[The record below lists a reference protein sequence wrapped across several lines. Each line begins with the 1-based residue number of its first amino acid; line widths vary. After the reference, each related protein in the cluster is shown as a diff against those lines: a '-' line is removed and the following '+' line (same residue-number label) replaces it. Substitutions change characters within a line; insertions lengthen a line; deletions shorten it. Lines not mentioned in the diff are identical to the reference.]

1 MFSAFLQVL
10 GDICKIT
17 NLLLIA
23 VPDDYL
29 KSSQRSNFVQT
40 HTQTDRLTDSHRE
53 TDSQTHV
60 PIQGKSRALNI
71 GFMDI

>member
-10 GDICKIT
+10 GDICKIS

-29 KSSQRSNFVQT
+29 KSSQRSNFV
-40 HTQTDRLTDSHRE
+40 QTDRLTDSHRE